1 MGDATFL
8 KDDFIDTSEAALRQE
23 VFRLRTAEK
32 KWLEGQDTLAQALAR
47 YAAENEHLKKQVQ
60 SLQDY
65 ANTQL
70 QAIRDLKVER
80 YQLQQHVLELTRYK
94 YQENKED

>member
-23 VFRLRTAEK
+23 VFRLRTAER

-47 YAAENEHLKKQVQ
+47 YVAENEHLKKRVQ

-65 ANTQL
+65 SNAQL
-70 QAIRDLKVER
+70 QTIRDLKVER
-80 YQLQQHVLELTRYK
+80 HQLQQHILELTQYK
-94 YQENKED
+94 YQENEED